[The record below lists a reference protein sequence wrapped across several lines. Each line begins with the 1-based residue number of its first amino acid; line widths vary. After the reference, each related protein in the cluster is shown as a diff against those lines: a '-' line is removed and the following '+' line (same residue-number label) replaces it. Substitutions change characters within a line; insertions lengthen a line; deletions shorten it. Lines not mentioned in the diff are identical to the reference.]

1 MGRHLPCD
9 PGHGVLP
16 PQGHLAQCGGR
27 AYEGQQSDI
36 NFRQVIFLLF
46 FQFLVRNARGK
57 IIEEAEEKRD
67 ALIVTFKVFKFVPTL
82 SGLTL

>member
-16 PQGHLAQCGGR
+16 PPGELAQCGGR
-27 AYEGQQSDI
+27 AYEGEQQIDI
-36 NFRQVIFLLF
+36 FTQSVIFLLF

-67 ALIVTFKVFKFVPTL
+67 ALIVTFKVKNA
-82 SGLTL
+82 SNLTL